1 MKILLVMDQYDE
13 GNNGTTISAQ
23 RFAKALRERGH
34 EVRVAA
40 SGREAEGKYPMPAIH
55 FFPLADAIIKSQGM
69 VLAKA
74 NPATLQEAV
83 AWADVVHFM
92 MPFALSRAGVR
103 IAKEMGKP
111 VTAAFH
117 VQPENITST
126 LRMGHSKKVNELLYD
141 WFRDDFYNQFDHI
154 HCPSNF
160 IAGQLKEHGY
170 RAKLHVISNGVSEEF
185 VPMEREKEEALAHKF
200 VILMVGRYSEEK
212 RQDVLIRAVK
222 KSAHGDK
229 IQLILAGQGP
239 KKKALQRQG
248 YFLKNRP
255 IMGFYDTK
263 RLCEL
268 MAMSDLYVHAADVE
282 IEAIACLEA
291 VASGLVPVIANSPLS
306 ATPQFALDDR
316 SLFEA
321 GNARDLA
328 EKIDWWYEHA
338 SERRRM
344 GQIYAGSAEK
354 YRLENSILQAESMF
368 EEAIAQM
375 GPETSGNEETE
386 PGGRKEKPKAAS
398 EEGTRHG

>member
-23 RFAKALRERGH
+23 RFAGALREHGH

-40 SGREAEGKYPMPAIH
+40 SGKAAEGKYPMPEIH
-55 FFPLADAIIKSQGM
+55 FLKLADSIIKSQGM

-74 NPATLQEAV
+74 NPVTLQQAIE
-83 AWADVVHFM
+83 WADVVHFM

-103 IAKEMGKP
+103 IAKELGKP

-126 LRMGHSKKVNELLYD
+126 LHMGHSKVVNELLYG
-141 WFRDDFYNQFDHI
+141 WFRDDFYNQFSHI

-160 IAGQLKEHGY
+160 IAGQLRQHGY
-170 RAKLHVISNGVSEEF
+170 QAKLHVISNGVSPEF
-185 VPMEREKEEALAHKF
+185 VPMKREKEPELAHKF

-212 RQDVLIRAVK
+212 RQDVLIQAVK
-222 KSAHGDK
+222 KSAHSDK

-239 KKKALQRQG
+239 KKKALQRKG
-248 YFLKNRP
+248 FFLKNRP

-268 MAMSDLYVHAADVE
+268 MAMSDLYVHAANVE

-291 VASGLVPVIANSPLS
+291 VASGLVPVIADSPLS
-306 ATPQFALDDR
+306 ATPQFALDER

-321 GNARDLA
+321 GNARELA
-328 EKIDWWYEHA
+328 KKIDWWYEHA

-344 GQIYAGSAEK
+344 GKVYAQSAEK
-354 YRLENSILQAESMF
+354 YRLENSIRQAEQMF
-368 EEAIAQM
+368 EEAIA
-375 GPETSGNEETE
+375 
-386 PGGRKEKPKAAS
+386 
-398 EEGTRHG
+398 EGEG